1 MPLSD
6 THTTISVQVPGHRID
21 MNLARDMPVSE
32 LTRSIVVFLQD
43 VLKGD
48 ERYEEVLTW
57 LRDAYAVWQL
67 TTPLGVIYPGNQTVT
82 ETGIVDGHTVV
93 LAKSKQRE
101 NYAPL
106 MDDTAEAIAHYE
118 RLHFGQWVSSHART
132 LAGTL
137 VPLSALFVSAV
148 LVYGVARGAIGTIGQ
163 YIGAGTLGF
172 AAAVAIVGAVNSSD
186 TFTSHRISSEDID
199 KIAAGV
205 ITAGYIMAS
214 AAGMLLVLG
223 GFGALSLLLG
233 GGILAG
239 TALVVTTSIRFPEN
253 INFAALALGVLVAL
267 GTGIG
272 SAVDATSF
280 QIAVSLAA
288 GSTLFF
294 LMAPRLSLIL
304 ARVPMPYVPAQG
316 ESFVRD
322 DDEDLTRID
331 PDRRNSVIAAIVNQE
346 RQVITARQS
355 LVGLVW
361 GALITIVGTAV
372 VAGSIIE
379 TRPAMTFAFYGSIVL
394 AMVYRGISFDDARIH
409 RSWLIAAFV
418 TPIALAGAA
427 AATGKSYDLVVG
439 TAVVVAVA
447 VLIGCYASIKVKVV
461 NSPVV
466 QKMLE
471 ILETIC
477 YATPIVLLVFI
488 LDLYAQV
495 RGR

>member
-6 THTTISVQVPGHRID
+6 THTTMSVQVPGHRID
-21 MNLARDMPVSE
+21 MQLAREMPVKE
-32 LTRSIVVFLQD
+32 LTRSIVVYLQD

-48 ERYEEVLTW
+48 ERYADVVTW
-57 LRDAYAVWQL
+57 LDDPYAVWQL
-67 TTPLGVIYPGNQTVT
+67 TTPLGLIYPGDESVT
-82 ETGIVDGHTVV
+82 EAGIVDGKTVV

-132 LAGTL
+132 LAGTV
-137 VPLSALFVSAV
+137 VPLAALFVSFV
-148 LVYGVARGAIGTIGQ
+148 SVYGVATNAIGTVGQ
-163 YIGAGTLGF
+163 YVAAGILAF
-172 AAAVAIVGAVNSSD
+172 ASAVSIVGAVTSSD
-186 TFTSHRISSEDID
+186 AFTSAQISAEDID

-205 ITAGYIMAS
+205 ITAGYIMATS
-214 AAGMLLVLG
+214 AGMLIVPG
-223 GFGALSLLLG
+223 SFGALNLLLG

-239 TALVVTTSIRFPEN
+239 VALVVTTSIRFPEN

-267 GTGIG
+267 GAGIG
-272 SAVDATSF
+272 SAVGATGF
-280 QIAVSLAA
+280 QIAVSMAA
-288 GSTLFF
+288 ASTMFF
-294 LMAPRLSLIL
+294 LTAPRLSLIL

-322 DDEDLTRID
+322 DDDDLTRID
-331 PDRRNSVIAAIVNQE
+331 PDRRNSVIAAIINQE

-372 VAGSIIE
+372 VAGALLE
-379 TRPAMTFAFYGSIVL
+379 TRPMMTFIFYGSIVL

-409 RSWLIAAFV
+409 RSWLIAAFA

-427 AATGKSYDLVVG
+427 AAAGNSYELVLG
-439 TAVVVAVA
+439 TAA
-447 VLIGCYASIKVKVV
+447 VLAGGVLVGCYCAIKIKVV
-461 NSPVV
+461 NSPVI
-466 QKMLE
+466 QKLLE
-471 ILETIC
+471 IFENIC